1 MKYQDR
7 KYVIG
12 ILMAVVAFTY
22 ILRLLSL
29 QIVNYEKY
37 LTVSENNSLLRK
49 TEFPTRGNISDRN
62 GKLMVYNRAAYDM
75 LVTMKNTVPFDTL
88 DLCRTIH
95 ITPEQLRER
104 LADIKNRKKNKGY
117 SPYTPQVLVTQLS
130 VEENGMMQ
138 EKLHKFPGFELRSHT
153 LREYSSKA
161 GAHIL
166 GSIGEVSQADIDN
179 DPYYAS
185 GDFMGKSGIEK
196 YYEETLRGQKGVT
209 IYLRDFRGRI
219 KERFHN
225 GEYDVSAKAGQDM
238 TLGIDLLLQEYGE
251 KLMQGKRGGIVAIE
265 PKTGEIL
272 AMVSAPSF
280 DPALLVGRERSKN
293 YVKLVQDK
301 EKPLLNR
308 ATSAEYSP
316 GSTFKTLQALVC
328 LQLGGITENS
338 YFPCNGKGSAP
349 IKCTHS
355 HGSPVSFLN
364 AIEQS
369 CNPYFWNTFRS
380 TLEMNGYGEK
390 NAKFKETYNIWREHV
405 LSFGYGGK
413 FEDSDVNEQRR
424 GNIPTEKYFNK
435 MFGETGWRAITI
447 RSLAIGQGEIL
458 VTPLQLAN
466 LAATIANHGY
476 YITPHLARTD
486 VEREKHYVKV
496 DPKHFDGVVQGMWQV
511 TDIGSC
517 RWYKIKDIPICGKT
531 GTTQNS
537 HGKDHS
543 LFIGFAPKDD
553 PQIAIAVVVENCG
566 FGATW
571 AWPIA
576 SLMTEMYLKREID
589 PNRAYIEERILNAN
603 FINDVQK
610 SE

>member
-1 MKYQDR
+1 MALVAFA
-7 KYVIG
+7 YVIQ
-12 ILMAVVAFTY
+12 LF
-22 ILRLLSL
+22 LL
-29 QIVNYEKY
+29 QIVNHDKY
-37 LTVSENNSLLRK
+37 LTVSENNSLLK
-49 TEFPTRGNISDRN
+49 KVDFPTRGNISDRN
-62 GKLMVYNRAAYDM
+62 GNLIVYNRAAYDV
-75 LVTMKNTVPFDTL
+75 LVTMKDVTPFDSLDFCQTINITL
-88 DLCRTIH
+88 
-95 ITPEQLRER
+95 EQLRER
-104 LADIKNRKKNKGY
+104 FADIKDRKKNKGY
-117 SPYTPQVLVTQLS
+117 SPYTPQVLITQLS
-130 VEENGMMQ
+130 VKENGMLQ

-153 LREYSSKA
+153 LREYSTKS
-161 GAHIL
+161 GAHFL
-166 GSIGEVSQADIDN
+166 GSIGEVSQTDIDN
-179 DPYYAS
+179 DPYYSS

-196 YYEETLRGQKGVT
+196 YYEKTLRGEKGVT

-219 KERFHN
+219 QEHFRN
-225 GEYDVSAKAGQDM
+225 GEYDVTAKAGEDL

-251 KLMQGKRGGIVAIE
+251 KLMAGKRGGIVAIE

-272 AMVSAPSF
+272 AMISAPSF

-293 YVKLVQDK
+293 YKMLVNDK

-328 LQLGGITENS
+328 QQMGGITQS
-338 YFPCNGKGSAP
+338 TYFPCSGKGSHP

-355 HGSPVSFLN
+355 HGSPVSFLG

-369 CNPYFWNTFRS
+369 CNPYFWNTFRT
-380 TLEMNGYGEK
+380 TLEKDGYGAK
-390 NAKFKETYNIWREHV
+390 NVTFKKTYNTWRDYV

-435 MFGETGWRAITI
+435 VFGETGWRAITI

-466 LAATIANHGY
+466 LGAIIANHGY
-476 YITPHLARTD
+476 YITPHLARTAD
-486 VEREKHYVKV
+486 FGEKIYTKV
-496 DPKHFDGVVQGMWQV
+496 DAKYFDGVVQGMWQV

-517 RWYKIKDIPICGKT
+517 RWYKIPDIPICGKT

-543 LFIGFAPKDD
+543 LFMGFAPKDD
-553 PQIAIAVVVENCG
+553 PKIAIAVIVENCG

-576 SLMTEMYLKREID
+576 SLMTEMYLKREIA
-589 PNRAYIEERILNAN
+589 PNRAYIEEKIVNAK
-603 FINDVQK
+603 FINDAVLQ